1 MTAYDQTLYPSYT
14 HAQTHPDQLATKA
27 ALFGMTPRA
36 VEQCRVLEL
45 GCGDGTNLA
54 SFALG
59 LPQSEFIGIDL
70 AATPIQRGQEMSRS
84 LGLKNLQLRTASVLE
99 IGPDFGRFDYIIAH
113 GLYSWV
119 PAAVREKILAV
130 CQSNLAP
137 QGVAYVSYSANPGG
151 HFKSMIREMM
161 QFHTKGFED
170 PREQVQQS
178 IALIKFLAESQTKA
192 EAYQKF
198 LQEELEI
205 LLPRDPTNIFHD
217 ELSECHTSFLFDQF
231 CADAKQHGL
240 QYLAEADYVQM
251 QDQNFAPS
259 VRQALRQLGQ
269 NRIAREQYLDFLCF
283 RRFRQTLLCH
293 AGIPVKLEASPGLAT
308 RFHVACMAKPVS
320 AQPSLLP
327 DIPEKFKG
335 DRNSTFELRDPLT
348 KAAFVILANSWPG
361 SVPFSE
367 LLTQARAAIGQ
378 GHKGSAFDA
387 EAKALFEAVLQTY
400 APGLST
406 LHLCPPT
413 YSRKVSERP
422 TASPLARWQAETT
435 DRITNLCHAPVVL
448 ENASGRE
455 LLRLLDGT
463 RDRSALLRDMRPF
476 LESSRQ
482 QSTGEKQTPPPSEAE
497 LGNNLESTLKV
508 FARCALLTQ

>member
-27 ALFGMTPRA
+27 ALFGMTPRP
-36 VEQCRVLEL
+36 VEQCRVLEM

-59 LPQSEFIGIDL
+59 LPGSEFVGIDL
-70 AATPIQRGQEMSRS
+70 AATPIQRGQEMARAI
-84 LGLKNLQLRTASVLE
+84 GLKNLSLHAGSVIE
-99 IGPDFGRFDYIIAH
+99 IGADFGQFDYIIAH

-119 PAAVREKILAV
+119 PAPVREKVLAI
-130 CQSNLAP
+130 CQANLAP

-161 QFHTKGFED
+161 QFHTQGFAD
-170 PREQVQQS
+170 AREQVQQA

-192 EAYQKF
+192 EAYRKF

-217 ELSECHTSFLFDQF
+217 ELSKDHTSFLFHEF
-231 CADAKQHGL
+231 CERAKQHEL

-251 QDQNFAPS
+251 QDQTFPPQ
-259 VRQALRQLGQ
+259 VREALSQLGR
-269 NRIAREQYLDFLCF
+269 NRVAREQYLDFLSF

-293 AGIPVKLEASPGLAT
+293 AAIPIKLGASPALAA
-308 RFHVACMAKPVS
+308 RFHVACAAKPNS
-320 AQPSLLP
+320 PQLSLLP
-327 DIPEKFKG
+327 GVPEKFTG
-335 DRNSTFELRDPLT
+335 DKNSNFELRDPLT
-348 KAAFVILANSWPG
+348 KAAFMILAETWPG
-361 SVPFSE
+361 TLSFTG
-367 LLTQARAAIGQ
+367 LLAQARAKLGLPATP
-378 GHKGSAFDA
+378 SFDA
-387 EAKALFEAVLQTY
+387 EAKALFELVLQTY
-400 APGLST
+400 APGLTT
-406 LHLCPPT
+406 LHLCPPRF
-413 YSRKVSERP
+413 SRQVRERP
-422 TASPLARWQAETT
+422 VANPLARWQAQST

-463 RDRSALLRDMRPF
+463 RDRSSLLRDMKPF
-476 LESSRQ
+476 IESGRQ
-482 QSTGEKQTPPPSEAE
+482 QAADDTIPASEAE
-497 LGNNLESTLKV
+497 LMENLENTLAV
-508 FARCALLTQ
+508 FARCALLSA